1 MRLSALL
8 VSENQPSLKTLSSA
22 LEGLGFK
29 HQTCL
34 TTLKAMEFLAH
45 DSCSALLVD
54 FDLPGAARVAK
65 MARAGEGKARPMLF
79 AILGPAMGT
88 DQAVHAGANFILRK
102 PLGKEQLRQALSS
115 GRELIQR
122 EQRKSPRHEM
132 KALVH
137 LQFQTTNLPAFGV
150 NLSEQGMALQA
161 PEPLPQGQE
170 VRFRFVLPESP
181 EAVQGTGNVIWAD
194 EYGRAGMF
202 FSSLSPASRKH
213 LKLWLARQRQ
223 RKKSPGRRSA
233 LRSLLPPLETTLD

>member
-1 MRLSALL
+1 MRFSALL
-8 VSENQPSLKTLSSA
+8 VSENQPSLRVLSSA
-22 LEGLGFK
+22 LDGLGFA

-34 TTLKAMEFLAH
+34 TTLKAMEFLAK

-65 MARAGEGKARPMLF
+65 MAKAGDGQARPMLF
-79 AILGPAMGT
+79 AILGPTMGT

-102 PLGKEQLRQALSS
+102 PLGLAQLRQSLTA
-115 GRELIQR
+115 GQELIKR

-137 LQFQTTNLPAFGV
+137 LQFQTTNIPAFGV

-161 PEPLPQGQE
+161 PEPLPRGQE
-170 VRFRFVLPESP
+170 VRFRFVLPESA

-194 EYGRAGMF
+194 EAGRAGMF
-202 FSSLSPASRKH
+202 FSSLSPSSRKH
-213 LKLWLARQRQ
+213 LKHWLVKQRHK
-223 RKKSPGRRSA
+223 RKSGNKKNA
-233 LRSLLPPLETTLD
+233 LRSLLPSLKSTLD